1 MAQATK
7 AAPTKS
13 GGKSGRKNSGGSLAA
28 ELASVRLY
36 KPNSGRVVRQATA
49 IGVAVLL
56 VMIALRSYQL
66 LDADR
71 GPTPLTFAIPAV
83 ITVVGIWFA
92 FRLVNWPRF
101 ANFLIDVETEMQ
113 KVSWA
118 SWDYLKRA
126 TVVVLT
132 VMFAIGFVLFGF
144 DLIWQYLFKW
154 IHFLDPGAMAG
165 DANAAQ

>member
-7 AAPTKS
+7 AAPAKT
-13 GGKSGRKNSGGSLAA
+13 GGKSGRKNSGGSLAS

-49 IGVAVLL
+49 IGVALLL
-56 VMIALRSYQL
+56 VMVALRAYQL
-66 LDADR
+66 LEADR
-71 GPTPLTFAIPAV
+71 GATPTTFVVPAV
-83 ITVVGIWFA
+83 ITVAGIWLA

-132 VMFAIGFVLFGF
+132 VMFAIGFVLFAF
-144 DLIWQYLFKW
+144 DLFWRFLFEAVR
-154 IHFLDPGAMAG
+154 FLAPNAMGGEA
-165 DANAAQ
+165 

>member
-7 AAPTKS
+7 AAPAKT
-13 GGKSGRKNSGGSLAA
+13 GGKSNKKNAASGSLVG
-28 ELASVRLY
+28 ELASGRLY
-36 KPNSGRVVRQATA
+36 KPNSGRIVRQVTA
-49 IGVAVLL
+49 VAVALLL
-56 VMIALRSYQL
+56 VMVAVRMYQL

-71 GPTPLTFAIPAV
+71 GATTLTFALPVAV
-83 ITVVGIWFA
+83 VVAGLWFA

-126 TVVVLT
+126 TIVVLA
-132 VMFAIGFVLFGF
+132 VMFIIGFVLFGF
-144 DLIWQYLFKW
+144 DLIWQALFKLV
-154 IHFLDPGAMAG
+154 HFIDPNAMAID
-165 DANAAQ
+165 DAAS